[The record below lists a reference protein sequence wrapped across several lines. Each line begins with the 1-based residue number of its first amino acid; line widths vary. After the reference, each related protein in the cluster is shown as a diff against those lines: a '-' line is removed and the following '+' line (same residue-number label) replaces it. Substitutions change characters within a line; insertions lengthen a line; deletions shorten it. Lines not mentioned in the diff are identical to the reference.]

1 MRVDLHPRLRRRV
14 TKLSAAERDQISDS
28 LRALADGFGR
38 PHLHTGLGIRRL
50 RKDLFECRA
59 GLHWRIVFFA
69 EKGLLTAYDVMTH
82 DEIKAWLRSF

>member
-1 MRVDLHPRLRRRV
+1 MKIDLHPRLRKRV
-14 TKLSAAERDQISDS
+14 KRLGATDREQISES
-28 LRALADGFGR
+28 LRALGAGFGR
-38 PHLHTGLGIRRL
+38 PHWHAGIGIRRL

-82 DEIKAWLRSF
+82 DEIRAWLRNF

>member
-1 MRVDLHPRLRRRV
+1 MRIDLHPRFRKV
-14 TKLSAAERDQISDS
+14 VGKLSATDRKQIAAS
-28 LRALADGFGR
+28 LIALRDGFGF

-69 EKGLLTAYDVMTH
+69 EKGLITAYDIMTH
-82 DEIKAWLRSF
+82 DQIKTWLRSF

>member
-1 MRVDLHPRLRRRV
+1 MRIDLHPRLRKRV
-14 TKLSAAERDQISDS
+14 GKLSEDERGQIAES

-38 PHLHTGLGIRRL
+38 PHLHAGIGIRRL

-59 GLHWRIVFFA
+59 GLRWRVVFFA

-82 DEIKAWLRSF
+82 DEVKAWLRSF

>member
-69 EKGLLTAYDVMTH
+69 EKGLLTAYDVLTH